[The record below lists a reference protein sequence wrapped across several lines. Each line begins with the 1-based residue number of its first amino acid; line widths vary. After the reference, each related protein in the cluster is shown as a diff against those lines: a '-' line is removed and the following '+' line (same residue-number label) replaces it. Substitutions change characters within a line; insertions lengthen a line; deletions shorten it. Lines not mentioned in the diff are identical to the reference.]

1 MGTKLK
7 LSGADMLMHALHDEG
22 VELYLAIQAEQ
33 LCIYTMLYLDK
44 TK

>member
-22 VELYLAIQAEQ
+22 VELIFG
-33 LCIYTMLYLDK
+33 LDSIC
-44 TK
+44 